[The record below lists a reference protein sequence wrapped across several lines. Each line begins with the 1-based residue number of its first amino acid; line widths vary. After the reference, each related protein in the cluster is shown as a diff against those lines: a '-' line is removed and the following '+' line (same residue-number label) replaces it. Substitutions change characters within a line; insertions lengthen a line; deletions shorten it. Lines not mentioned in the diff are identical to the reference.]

1 MNHTRTT
8 SPKEGSCESLTTQID
23 ERGNMNCLTV
33 FNALEKWINQRSRA
47 DSRDYGFDPS
57 GREAYRSEM
66 RNIARDGREA
76 RTALMEA
83 RAIIPG
89 DYAVLVDSFRAFS
102 GRLEWHEAGTLPH
115 ASATEPCTVATLH
128 YTTGQYFPTEYRKAA
143 RAVLETY
150 VSAMKQK
157 ASAENPT
164 TFTYQTMADVKA
176 ANKSIGNHWFDRG
189 SMAFFNTKI
198 VTSLIDGKYFVTSE
212 FCDHSDGT
220 REPTKFTVRM
230 AEPDGTIDTV
240 GEFQQYEKW
249 ADAMEAVR
257 ELVRGAK

>member
-1 MNHTRTT
+1 
-8 SPKEGSCESLTTQID
+8 
-23 ERGNMNCLTV
+23 MNCLEV
-33 FNALEKWINQRSRA
+33 LNALEKWINQRSRA

-66 RNIARDGREA
+66 RAIAKDGREA
-76 RTALMEA
+76 RAALMEA
-83 RAIIPG
+83 RAILPG
-89 DYAVLVDSFRAFS
+89 DYDVLVDSFRAFS
-102 GRLEWHEAGTLPH
+102 GRLSWKERPYDGCPCDGGCCAGCRAKGTHYLQ
-115 ASATEPCTVATLH
+115 

-143 RAVLETY
+143 KAVLETY

-164 TFTYQTMADVKA
+164 TFAYQTIADVKA

-198 VTSLIDGKYFVTSE
+198 VTSLIGGKYFVTSE

-220 REPTKFTVRM
+220 REQTKFTVRM
-230 AEPDGTIDTV
+230 ADSDGTIDTV
-240 GEFQQYEKW
+240 GKFQQYEKW